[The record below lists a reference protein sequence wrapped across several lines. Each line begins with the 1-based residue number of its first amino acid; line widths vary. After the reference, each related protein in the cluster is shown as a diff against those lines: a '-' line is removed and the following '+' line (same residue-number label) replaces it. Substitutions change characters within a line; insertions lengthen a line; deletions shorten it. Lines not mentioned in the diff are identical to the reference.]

1 MYKDLNEIFR
11 VFRDVQQSAWVFLI
25 CLQVSKTLSVNVE
38 SKLNLSSYLFSH
50 FLTKKIA
57 AMSLSLLTSFLKIFF
72 FIIFQSSIST
82 AQDQS
87 PVSPLLRWKLFSIT
101 RAIITLSLLSNGK
114 NIFNIVLFCI
124 HVLWMKSCKITIRV
138 ALAGDI
144 NFFLSFF
151 LLFYLMEIVEAVCL
165 PGSIHNK

>member
-1 MYKDLNEIFR
+1 M
-11 VFRDVQQSAWVFLI
+11 FL
-25 CLQVSKTLSVNVE
+25 S
-38 SKLNLSSYLFSH
+38 LFSFSNKENCSH
-50 FLTKKIA
+50 VSFSANIFSQNFL
-57 AMSLSLLTSFLKIFF
+57 F

-151 LLFYLMEIVEAVCL
+151 YCFIWWKLLRQCAYQAASITNRSTHLLFCL
-165 PGSIHNK
+165 